1 MRLLLQVI
9 IASVGLFHFNIM
21 AAVEV
26 VGAKVV
32 LGHGFIKTV
41 WQNDI
46 KSQMKVQKDAQ
57 QTLENHKNPMA
68 YALSELMK
76 GQLELTAHFLS
87 SQKSLYA
94 NYCGNLG
101 ASQVKFC
108 V

>member
-1 MRLLLQVI
+1 MC
-9 IASVGLFHFNIM
+9 LFSYFKDALYNPEDTGNM
-21 AAVEV
+21 A
-26 VGAKVV
+26 
-32 LGHGFIKTV
+32 FIKTV

-46 KSQMKVQKDAQ
+46 KSQMNVQKEAQ

-68 YALSELMK
+68 FALSELMK

-101 ASQVKFC
+101 RYIFK
-108 V
+108 